1 MKTLM
6 IGLFLAV
13 CIVGQNIVMAEDSK
27 PATGQGFSELTT
39 WVTVDDKEQS
49 FDKFLKKE
57 TLDGKEL
64 FHVTIDPSLIT
75 GKLDSNSHRCGIMGK
90 LKVSAQKGE
99 KVKMSFTAKSLSGSN
114 NLSMVRPGGGTAF
127 KMVQL
132 TDKLAKY
139 DVVMD
144 NIGHE
149 TTSILFTTVA
159 NPNGLDIQPVIKGE
173 FLIGDFIVE
182 IVK

>member
-13 CIVGQNIVMAEDSK
+13 CIVGQNFAMAEDSK

-57 TLDGKEL
+57 TVDGKE
-64 FHVTIDPSLIT
+64 FSHVTIDPSLIS
-75 GKLDSNSHRCGIMGK
+75 GKLDTNSHRCGIMVK
-90 LKVSAQKGE
+90 LKESAQKGE

-114 NLSMVRPGGGTAF
+114 NLSMVRPGGGSAF
-127 KMVQL
+127 KIVQL

-139 DVVMD
+139 DVIMD
-144 NIGHE
+144 NIDHE
-149 TTSILFTTVA
+149 TSHVLFNTVA
-159 NPNGLDIQPVIKGE
+159 DQNALNIQPVVKGE
-173 FLIGDFIVE
+173 FLIGDIVVE
-182 IVK
+182 TVR